1 MFWFQ
6 NITSHFPSASY
17 NCSSYSRV
25 YSNKHRTEARHNA
38 HEANTLHFIKLNFI
52 TKRKTTLCVHLYMN
66 IDSMRVFV
74 MCPKVL
80 RHHGR
85 VFAKLHKQISLYIRW
100 TNCFICAIWQ
110 NRYHLMLKHFWT
122 YCKNF
127 C

>member
-25 YSNKHRTEARHNA
+25 YSNTHRTEARHNA
-38 HEANTLHFIKLNFI
+38 HEANTLHFIKLHFI

-85 VFAKLHKQISLYIRW
+85 VFAKLHKQISLYIL
-100 TNCFICAIWQ
+100 TALFVQYGKTA
-110 NRYHLMLKHFWT
+110 T
-122 YCKNF
+122 T
-127 C
+127 